1 MTSTPRRAS
10 RLRWIVLTLLVLGL
24 ALGIARAINKR
35 SQQQQLASEA
45 AARLQTEAIF
55 ELSQADVFLVARTSL
70 SNAVRVSGSLKAQQ
84 TAVIKARVAGEL
96 QDFIKREGEAVRAGE
111 VIARIDSTDAQ
122 ARVRQAEQQAMAAQA
137 QVVIAQRAQDNNQAL
152 VRQGFISATALETS
166 TANLAAAQAN
176 HQAALA
182 ALDIARKALKDTV
195 LKSPLNGQVSARLAQ
210 NGERL
215 GIDARIAELVD
226 LSAFE
231 VEVALS
237 PAAAANVSPGQP
249 ARLRIEGFDQ
259 PVEARVARIN
269 PSVQTG
275 SRSVLLYLQLAAQPG
290 MRQGLFAQG
299 DILTGQREVAAV
311 PLSAVRNDKPA
322 PYVQIIRDG
331 KVAHVAVRL
340 QRQGLAAEEPMID
353 VSDQAGLEAGTP
365 VLRATAGLI
374 REGTAVRTNAAP
386 SQANGQP

>member
-152 VRQGFISATALETS
+152 VRQGYISATALETS

-182 ALDIARKALKDTV
+182 ALDIARKALQDTV
-195 LKSPLNGQVSARLAQ
+195 LKAPLNGQVSARLAQ

>member
-45 AARLQTEAIF
+45 AARLQTEAVF
-55 ELSQADVFLVARTSL
+55 ELRQADVFLVARTSL

-340 QRQGLAAEEPMID
+340 QRQGLAAEEPMVD